1 MLTRSSRL
9 DEKHDQRAAAAARSG
24 RARGLASQGL
34 DDRRPQGIAQRV
46 LQRHGSVVQRKKEY
60 YAYGSA
66 NTTPHIHVYS
76 GGDCHLKILD
86 RGRIRRYN
94 IVQGGS
100 RHAQADDA
108 LEAAAGN
115 QTLVDA
121 INGLLEG
128 L

>member
-1 MLTRSSRL
+1 MQTRSFRR
-9 DEKHDQRAAAAARSG
+9 DEEGGRRAVAAALSG
-24 RARGLASQGL
+24 RPLAQGWV
-34 DDRRPQGIAQRV
+34 DRRPPNIAQRV
-46 LQRHGSVVQRKKEY
+46 LQRQGGVIQRKKEY

-66 NTTPHIHVYS
+66 DTTPHIHVYS

-94 IVQGGS
+94 IVQGGR